1 MKSHVNFA
9 NEDITVLKGCL
20 DLFREALEKNPKI
33 VPVGRPWNDNERQSR
48 IEHLK
53 HVYQIYTDMESGKNS
68 VEIDNTVICFD
79 LSENDVLASCCSC
92 KYAISALKGE
102 AKGKMPP
109 NSPEIVDKLL
119 NTFEILGV
127 NKNAMMFEYE

>member
-48 IEHLK
+48 IGQRRL
-53 HVYQIYTDMESGKNS
+53 VL
-68 VEIDNTVICFD
+68 VV
-79 LSENDVLASCCSC
+79 SEVCA
-92 KYAISALKGE
+92 G
-102 AKGKMPP
+102 
-109 NSPEIVDKLL
+109 
-119 NTFEILGV
+119 
-127 NKNAMMFEYE
+127 